1 MNICCKFTTSKIL
14 IMRFFDR
21 KYFFILQINLPLKFM
36 SNLLIRASKLMPI
49 VLIFLSFS
57 KTKATTE
64 KYRLSLRDDP
74 SSTIVIGWNQ
84 VSGSNATVY
93 YGTTDFGTNTGLYSN
108 LKTVDRSQSWKGMN
122 NRFARLT
129 GLTPN
134 TVYYFVVSDS
144 DGPSA
149 RMSFRTLPD
158 VPTEKLSIIA
168 GGDSRNNRTPR
179 RNANTLV
186 AKLRPHAVMFGG
198 DYTSGNSDSE
208 WSDWFDDWQYTIAAD
223 GRMTPLIATRG
234 NHESSNSDV
243 YNLFDVPSTDVYYAL
258 TLGGSLLRVYTLNT
272 ETSISGNQTT
282 WLLNDLITNQSAAT
296 WKFAQYHKPMRP
308 HTGSK
313 SEGNTQ
319 YNSWAN
325 LFDTYNVKLVVECD
339 AHTVKTTW
347 PVVPSNASGSD
358 EGFIRDDI
366 NGTVYVGEGCWGA
379 PLRSNNDDKNWTRNS
394 GQFNHV
400 NWIHIDQNNVEARKI
415 KVDNAP
421 QVGANADSTR
431 FSLPSNIDIWNPSNG
446 SIVTIA
452 AVSNNLIP
460 TVSLT
465 SPADGTIYPSPQQVT
480 ITANAADSDGTISSV
495 EFYQNGSLI
504 SADSSSPYSVNWII
518 PSNGSYS
525 LSAKAFDNNGGV
537 AYSSAVTIASGSNFT
552 FSKRIASGDD
562 DVEEEDDGT
571 MYSSSSDIELV
582 ADGGRGNQTIGLRFT
597 GVTIPNG
604 AAINSAYIQFTCD
617 ETNSG
622 GTSLTFKGEDEDN
635 ASAYSSSNGNVSGRI
650 TTTASVG
657 WNPNVWSSIGAAT
670 NNERSPDLKTIVS
683 EITSRVGWSSGNAM
697 SFVITGTGERT
708 AEAYE
713 GTSSSAAQLIV
724 DYTLASTPNVN
735 PVINIT
741 SPAHNSSYTTLA
753 TINIDATAA
762 DSDGTIDRV
771 DFYANGVL
779 IGFDNVS
786 PYSVSWTIPAFAT
799 YVISAI
805 TVDNDGGT
813 ATDSIQIVAAGNPP
827 PVVTITSPSN
837 GANYASLSN
846 INIAA
851 TATDADGVQ
860 SVTFYRDGILIG
872 TDNTPPYD
880 VNWSIPAYAS
890 YVITAEA
897 QDLLGAIATTSIQIS
912 ATALPNIPPTT
923 SVVNPVDGDAYLT
936 PQTIVISANA
946 ADSDGSIAS
955 VEFYQNNNLIGT
967 VGSAPYSVSWTIP
980 SVGSFQLATRAID
993 DDGDA
998 VYSSPVNIVVGNNFT
1013 VSKRISNGDDDVEEG
1028 VNGAVYTNSSDLE
1041 LVYDSINS
1049 QGDQTVGLRFRD
1061 ITVPNGAIITNA
1073 YIQFTAGAIGS
1084 GAMSL
1089 SFSGHASDNSPIFT
1103 GANNGVSS
1111 RGLTAASVSWSPA
1124 SWNFVGQRTVDQKT
1138 PDLTTII
1145 SEIVSRLGWVSG
1157 NALTLVVSG
1166 TGARTAEAY
1175 NGSPSLAPE
1184 IVIDYTLTAPNVLPS
1199 VALTSLVNGALYT
1212 SLATIALNANATD
1225 SDGSI
1230 AKVNF
1235 YQNGIFVGSDNS
1247 APFSL
1252 NWTIPAYGAYAISAE
1267 AVDNDGGSTTDLV
1280 NINVIPPNLAPF
1292 AVISGVPS
1300 MGFAP
1305 LIVNA
1310 DASLSYDTD
1319 GNIASYAWD
1328 FGDGNSYTVSNP
1340 THVYYSQGTYIVTLK
1355 VTDNDG
1361 AVNIVSTVVTVMPV
1375 NVMPIPN
1382 FTVSSASGQS
1392 PHPVVFDAT
1401 TSFDGDG
1408 SIVDYAWDFGDGN
1421 TTNGPSGTHTTHSH
1435 TYTSGGIFTAQ
1446 LTVTD
1451 NLGGTDSASHI
1462 ITISSSNVS
1471 PTAVIATSSQVN
1483 GQAPHSVVFMGN
1495 TSSDPDGTIASYAW
1509 DFGDGNIAS
1518 TAVTTHVYNSGLA
1531 GNTYTATLTV
1541 TDDQGAI
1548 DTESIVIS
1556 VSAPNVASV
1565 FNGSVG
1571 STGGSLSLRIDED
1584 QISNSDRNH
1593 TREQVLHAAI
1603 GPATLKSKNGE
1614 ITFNIPSRVEV
1625 TSKIYPNPTRDNFV
1639 VEFNQNVG
1647 DFIKVSIADMMGRLH
1662 LSNEKIKME
1671 NKTSVEIPVNNLCSG
1686 QYYVLL
1692 HADGG
1697 LIRLPLIVV
1706 N

>member
-1 MNICCKFTTSKIL
+1 
-14 IMRFFDR
+14 
-21 KYFFILQINLPLKFM
+21 M
-36 SNLLIRASKLMPI
+36 SNLLFRASKLMPI
-49 VLIFLSFS
+49 LLLFLSFS

-84 VSGSNATVY
+84 VSGANATVY
-93 YGTTDFGTNTGLYSN
+93 YGTIDHGTNIGLYSN

-134 TVYYFVVSDS
+134 TVYYFVVTDA
-144 DGPSA
+144 DGSSA
-149 RMSFRTLPD
+149 RMSFRTLPN

-168 GGDSRNNRTPR
+168 GGDSRNNRVPR

-223 GRMTPLIATRG
+223 GRMTQLIATRG

-272 ETSISGNQTT
+272 ETSIAGNQTT
-282 WLLNDLITNQSAAT
+282 WLLNDLIASQGAAT

-308 HTGSK
+308 HTASK

-319 YNSWAN
+319 YNSWSG
-325 LFDTYNVKLVVECD
+325 LFNTYNVKLVVECD

-347 PVVPSNASGSD
+347 PVVPSNTSGSD
-358 EGFIRDDI
+358 EGFIRDDV

-400 NWIHIDQNNVEARKI
+400 NWIFIDQNNVEARKI
-415 KVDNAP
+415 EVDNSTSSGVNTDA
-421 QVGANADSTR
+421 TR
-431 FSLPSNIDIWNPSNG
+431 FATPNGLSIWNPSNG
-446 SIVTIA
+446 SVITIP
-452 AVSNNLIP
+452 AVSNNIVP

-465 SPADGTIYPSPQQVT
+465 SPVDGTIYQSPQQVT
-480 ITANAADSDGTISSV
+480 ITASAADSDGTISSV

-504 SADSSSPYSVNWII
+504 SVVGSSPFSVNWII

-525 LSAKAFDNNGGV
+525 ITAKALDNDGGV
-537 AYSSAVTIASGSNFT
+537 AYSSAVAIASGSNFT
-552 FSKRIASGDD
+552 FSKRITSGDD

-571 MYSSSSDIELV
+571 MYSNSSDIELV
-582 ADGGRGNQTIGLRFT
+582 ADGGRGNQTIGLRYT

-604 AAINSAYIQFTCD
+604 ATINNAYIQFTCD

-635 ASAYSSSNGNVSGRI
+635 ASAYSSSNGNVSGRT
-650 TTTASVG
+650 TTTAAVG
-657 WNPNVWSSIGAAT
+657 WNPSAWTSIGTAS

-713 GTSSSAAQLIV
+713 GSSSAAPQLVI
-724 DYTLASTPNVN
+724 DYTLAGTPNID
-735 PVINIT
+735 PTINIT
-741 SPAHNSSYTTLA
+741 SPAHNSSYATLA
-753 TINIDATAA
+753 TINIDATTA

-771 DFYANGVL
+771 DFYADGTL
-779 IGFDNVS
+779 IGFDNS
-786 PYSVSWTIPAFAT
+786 PPYSLIWTIPAFAA
-799 YVISAI
+799 YAISAV
-805 TVDNDGGT
+805 TFDNDGGT
-813 ATDSIQIVAAGNPP
+813 ATDSIEIVAAGNPP
-827 PVVTITSPSN
+827 PVVAITSPSN

-851 TATDADGVQ
+851 TAVDTDGVQ

-872 TDNTPPYD
+872 TDNTAPYD

-897 QDLLGAIATTSIQIS
+897 QDSLGATATTSIQIS

-967 VGSAPYSVSWTIP
+967 VGSSPYSLSWTIP
-980 SVGSFQLATRAID
+980 SMGSFQLATRAID
-993 DDGDA
+993 DVGDA
-998 VYSSPVNIVVGNNFT
+998 VYSTPVNIVVGNNFT

-1028 VNGAVYTNSSDLE
+1028 VNGTVYTNSSELE
-1041 LVYDSINS
+1041 LVYDSFNS

-1073 YIQFTAGAIGS
+1073 YVQFTAGDIGS
-1084 GAMSL
+1084 GPMSL

-1103 GANNGVSS
+1103 GVNNGVSS
-1111 RGLTAASVSWSPA
+1111 RSLTAASVAWSPV
-1124 SWNFVGQRTVDQKT
+1124 SWNFVGQSAADQKT
-1138 PDLTTII
+1138 PDLTSVI
-1145 SEIVSRLGWVSG
+1145 SEIVSRPGWISG
-1157 NALTLVVSG
+1157 NALTLVVTG
-1166 TGARTAEAY
+1166 TGVRTAEAY

-1184 IVIDYTLTAPNVLPS
+1184 IVIEYTLTAPNVLPA
-1199 VALTSLVNGALYT
+1199 VTLTSPANGALYT
-1212 SLATIALNANATD
+1212 SLATIALNANASD

-1252 NWTIPAYGAYAISAE
+1252 SWTIPAYGAYAISAE
-1267 AVDNDGGSTTDLV
+1267 AVDNDGGSVTDVV
-1280 NINVIPPNLAPF
+1280 NVNVVPPNLAPF

-1300 MGFAP
+1300 IGFAP

-1319 GNIASYAWD
+1319 GNVASYAWD
-1328 FGDGNSYTVSNP
+1328 FGDGNSSTVSNP
-1340 THVYYSQGTYIVTLK
+1340 THVYYAQGTYIVTLK

-1361 AVNIVSTVVTVMPV
+1361 AVNIVSTVVSVMPV

-1382 FTVSSASGQS
+1382 FTVSSTSGQS
-1392 PHPVVFDAT
+1392 PHPVAFDAT
-1401 TSFDGDG
+1401 ASFDGDG
-1408 SIVDYAWDFGDGN
+1408 SIVDYAWDFGDGS
-1421 TTNGPSGTHTTHSH
+1421 TTNGPSGTHATHSH
-1435 TYTSGGIFTAQ
+1435 TYTIGGIFTAQ
-1446 LTVTD
+1446 LTLTD
-1451 NLGGTDSASHI
+1451 NLGGTASALHN
-1462 ITISSSNVS
+1462 ITVSSSNVS
-1471 PTAVIATSSQVN
+1471 PTAVIATSAQVN
-1483 GQAPHSVVFMGN
+1483 GKSPHSVAFMGN

-1509 DFGDGNIAS
+1509 DFGDGNTAS
-1518 TAVTTHVYNSGLA
+1518 TAVTTHIYTAGLA

-1556 VSAPNVASV
+1556 VSAPNMASV
-1565 FNGSVG
+1565 FNGSLG
-1571 STGGSLSLRIDED
+1571 YTAGSLNLWIDED
-1584 QISNSDRNH
+1584 LISNSERNH
-1593 TREQVLHAAI
+1593 TTEPVTYFAIAASDS
-1603 GPATLKSKNGE
+1603 KSQNGE
-1614 ITFNIPSRVEV
+1614 ISSNVPARVEV

-1647 DFIKVSIADMMGRLH
+1647 DFIKVSIADMRGRSLI
-1662 LSNEKIKME
+1662 SNKKIKME
-1671 NKTSVEIPVNNLCSG
+1671 NKTSIEISVINFSRG

-1692 HADGG
+1692 QTDGG